1 MLREVKVK
9 KYNKKSYESGR
20 YWLHKTYI
28 DNELGHW
35 VAMVE
40 SDKGIIFHYSLER
53 IVFINTPE
61 KEKELLKEDVY
72 SVVADIISDPYTV
85 FTWDIKGVVMSNHID
100 FFKDNDIREKAIAE
114 ALIRFHAGSEFGDDI
129 EPTEEEIQIVEE
141 EIKYWENIKKTEESL
156 IQSDKMQFRPRG
168 V

>member
-1 MLREVKVK
+1 
-9 KYNKKSYESGR
+9 
-20 YWLHKTYI
+20 
-28 DNELGHW
+28 
-35 VAMVE
+35 
-40 SDKGIIFHYSLER
+40 
-53 IVFINTPE
+53 
-61 KEKELLKEDVY
+61 
-72 SVVADIISDPYTV
+72 
-85 FTWDIKGVVMSNHID
+85 MSNHID